1 MSAKFTDKLA
11 AICGVFFLVGLIV
24 IIVAA
29 LAKMLL
35 GP

>member
-11 AICGVFFLVGLIV
+11 AICGVFFLIGLIL

-29 LAKMLL
+29 VAKMFMGL
-35 GP
+35 

>member
-11 AICGVFFLVGLIV
+11 AICGVFFLVGLFV

-29 LAKMLL
+29 IAKMFMGL
-35 GP
+35 

>member
-11 AICGVFFLVGLIV
+11 AICGIFFLIGLIL

-29 LAKMLL
+29 VAKMFMGL
-35 GP
+35 